1 MIIISYDEIIM
12 DCVKMIINVM
22 MVMVVLVAV
31 SVMKLSQQ
39 NRTNTKSN
47 NDNALLL
54 FFSPH
59 RDSMKAKTSYNYTHK
74 HTDIDSINTKSCFL
88 ACFMTSRKQF
98 LFNVNIVINGTVSE
112 I

>member
-22 MVMVVLVAV
+22 MVMVVPVAV

-47 NDNALLL
+47 NDNELLL
-54 FFSPH
+54 FF
-59 RDSMKAKTSYNYTHK
+59 RLT
-74 HTDIDSINTKSCFL
+74 
-88 ACFMTSRKQF
+88 
-98 LFNVNIVINGTVSE
+98 E
-112 I
+112 IQ